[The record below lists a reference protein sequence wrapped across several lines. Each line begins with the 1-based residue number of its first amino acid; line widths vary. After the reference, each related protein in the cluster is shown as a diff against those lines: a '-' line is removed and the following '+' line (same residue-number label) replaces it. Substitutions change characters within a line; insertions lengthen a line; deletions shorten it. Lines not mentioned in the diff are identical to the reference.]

1 VRVLATGLNRLTKG
15 HLRPNDVTIALLLLH
30 LPIAY
35 LIAVDHLVWAGVLL
49 VVLGLFDT
57 LDGELARLQK
67 RVTDVGGL
75 LDSVSDRV
83 KELLVYSGLV
93 YYFSVT
99 HQPAIVLLVTMVAC
113 GASLITPFVKAKGEA
128 IISTYGHELSYD
140 RLSRIFQEGLLPY
153 AFRIALL
160 SVGLIAGREVIPW
173 VTATIAV
180 LGIVMIIERL
190 SSIAKGIR

>member
-1 VRVLATGLNRLTKG
+1 
-15 HLRPNDVTIALLLLH
+15 VTIALLVMH
-30 LPIAY
+30 IPVAY
-35 LIAVDHLVWAGVLL
+35 LVAVDHLTWAGALL
-49 VVLGLFDT
+49 ILLGLFDT

-67 RVTDVGGL
+67 RVTDIGGL
-75 LDSVSDRV
+75 LDTVSDRI

-93 YYFSVT
+93 YYFAAT
-99 HQPAIVLLVTMVAC
+99 DQPAIILLVTIIAC

-173 VTATIAV
+173 VTSAIAI
-180 LGIVMIIERL
+180 LGVVMVIERL
-190 SSIAKGIR
+190 SSIAKGMR